1 MNRIAGCL
9 LALAACALAPA
20 HAADVYKLVVPFP
33 PGGPVDQA
41 ARMIQPGLAEAL
53 GVTVIIDNRGGAGGT
68 IGVNMVATAPRDGKT
83 LLLASAAFVFTGGTM
98 PSLPYDPR
106 KDLEPIALLGE
117 VQSLLVARNG
127 LGVSTLG
134 ELIAKGKAGTRIT
147 FGSAGVGSTMHIAG
161 EMINLATGTH
171 FVHVPYRGAA
181 PALVDLLAG
190 TVDILD
196 ADLPG
201 LIPYVRDHRVTA
213 LAVYDTVRSPLLP
226 DVPTAA
232 EAGVP
237 QLKMGNW
244 YGVMA
249 PTGIPEATRAKL
261 EAALLK
267 AAREPAT
274 AARMA
279 EAGMGPPMG
288 TAQFQ
293 AKLDSEFDTWLPF
306 IRKAGIQAQ

>member
-1 MNRIAGCL
+1 
-9 LALAACALAPA
+9 
-20 HAADVYKLVVPFP
+20 
-33 PGGPVDQA
+33 
-41 ARMIQPGLAEAL
+41 
-53 GVTVIIDNRGGAGGT
+53 
-68 IGVNMVATAPRDGKT
+68 
-83 LLLASAAFVFTGGTM
+83 
-98 PSLPYDPR
+98 
-106 KDLEPIALLGE
+106 
-117 VQSLLVARNG
+117 
-127 LGVSTLG
+127 
-134 ELIAKGKAGTRIT
+134 
-147 FGSAGVGSTMHIAG
+147 
-161 EMINLATGTH
+161 
-171 FVHVPYRGAA
+171 
-181 PALVDLLAG
+181 LVDLLAG

-249 PTGIPEATRAKL
+249 PSGIPEATRAKL
-261 EAALLK
+261 EAAILK

-288 TAQFQ
+288 TTQFQ
-293 AKLDSEFDTWLPF
+293 SKLNSEFDTWLPF
-306 IRKAGIQAQ
+306 IKKAGIQAQ